1 MIMSIQN
8 YKRKHGFEHFEPKAV
23 LFDMDGVLV
32 NSMPLHAV
40 AWNRSMA
47 SFGITMTAED
57 AYMTE
62 GARGIDTIRHFVK
75 QQQNKDITLEEAQR
89 MYDEKA
95 RIFATFPRPR
105 LMYGAR
111 TLLRTLKQ
119 QGLQIAIVTGSGQR
133 PLINRLLHDF
143 REFIDEQHLVTAYD
157 VSRGKPH
164 PDPYLLGMEKCGTK
178 PWETI
183 VVENAPLGVQA
194 GVASRAFTIA
204 VNTGPLPDEKLL
216 ERGADLLVPSL
227 IALNRAAANCHSS
240 LFTLNS

>member
-8 YKRKHGFEHFEPKAV
+8 YKKKHGFEHFEPKAV

-32 NSMPLHAV
+32 NSMPLHAI

-62 GARGIDTIRHFVK
+62 GARGIDTIRYFVK

-133 PLINRLLHDF
+133 PLINRLLTDF

-157 VSRGKPH
+157 VKRGKPF
-164 PDPYLLGMEKCGTK
+164 PDPIS
-178 PWETI
+178 WEWRS
-183 VVENAPLGVQA
+183 
-194 GVASRAFTIA
+194 VAR
-204 VNTGPLPDEKLL
+204 NPGRP
-216 ERGADLLVPSL
+216 
-227 IALNRAAANCHSS
+227 
-240 LFTLNS
+240 